1 MASTYSVSYME
12 VAIGLG
18 REAGLDTSIILPL
31 AKIPFDDLLD
41 EVEALLLFPSFHE
54 GLYAMRHI

>member
-1 MASTYSVSYME
+1 ME

-31 AKIPFDDLLD
+31 AKVSLDDLLD
-41 EVEALLLFPSFHE
+41 EVETLLLFPSFHE

>member
-1 MASTYSVSYME
+1 ME
-12 VAIGLG
+12 VAIGLR

-31 AKIPFDDLLD
+31 TKIPFDDLLD
-41 EVEALLLFPSFHE
+41 EVETLLLFPSFHE

>member
-1 MASTYSVSYME
+1 ME

-31 AKIPFDDLLD
+31 AKVSLDDLLD